1 MWLPQIFSGLV
12 GANLKKSVSPHAQ
25 PIKASTNEIALTK
38 AEESLAAFP
47 DMPFIESEKA
57 VRERL
62 TKILDVVESRDYSHH
77 SDTLRPL
84 LYDIE
89 NPTEGG
95 VYIKGTPS
103 FSWNWKYQSAIDEK
117 KDTKTYKIS
126 LSNGMGDDKVNIM
139 TINVTTTLSGRIKSL
154 DAKYHIDCGL
164 IMNDF
169 VEKRSELDTINNIGT
184 RHIDMDFTDGSRV
197 DVIETEYFL
206 DLLKEEEITYEKLKR
221 FLIGTP
227 IIYPP
232 LIKSSSKQK

>member
-1 MWLPQIFSGLV
+1 MWLPRFIFNVAST
-12 GANLKKSVSPHAQ
+12 NSKKSVKRGLP
-25 PIKASTNEIALTK
+25 PVKVPNKEVALTK
-38 AEESLAAFP
+38 AEESLAALP
-47 DMPFIESEKA
+47 DMSFIESEKA

-62 TKILDVVESRDYSHH
+62 TEILDVVESRDYSQH

-169 VEKRSELDTINNIGT
+169 VEKRSDLDTINNIGT
-184 RHIDMDFTDGSRV
+184 RHIEMDFTDGSRV

-206 DLLKEEEITYEKLKR
+206 DLLKKEEITYEKLKR

-227 IIYPP
+227 KIYPP